1 MSRQID
7 FTQPLDAAD
16 AAFVAD
22 RPWLIQD
29 AELAGI
35 EVQYLEE
42 DFEAEDEEEEEEEET
57 DEYDDLDNSALNKL
71 IATRNDEPGRNEATT
86 IVPESRRKE
95 DLQAALRADDARQ
108 AAAE

>member
-1 MSRQID
+1 MSRKID
-7 FTQPLDAAD
+7 FTQPLDADD

-42 DFEAEDEEEEEEEET
+42 DFEADEEEEEEET
-57 DEYDDLDNSALNKL
+57 DEYDDLDNAALNKE
-71 IATRNDEPGRNEATT
+71 IARRNEEAGRNEDTT